1 MKKNEATSMLLNPQI
16 IRDKKDTNNKTQK
29 VFQRISCNVF
39 LAKNVRVL

>member
-1 MKKNEATSMLLNPQI
+1 MHEMKKNKATSKLLNPQS

-39 LAKNVRVL
+39 SR